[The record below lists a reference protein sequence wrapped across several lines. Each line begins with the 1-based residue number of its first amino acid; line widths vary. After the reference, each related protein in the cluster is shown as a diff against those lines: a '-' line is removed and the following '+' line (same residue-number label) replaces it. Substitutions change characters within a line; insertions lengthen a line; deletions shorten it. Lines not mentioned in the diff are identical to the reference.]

1 MEAASIRKICK
12 VGNALPS
19 AVNKYISITEA
30 EELSEMQ
37 ANALSE
43 FSLVLNEESGMAQ
56 TAKRLASSSKEFI
69 LVTEDMVKNARVSFN
84 SSRNVQVLV
93 AAERVAGQLLE
104 SIGYEEYELSHL
116 PQLLATIM
124 LDRFNVPSVTLDK
137 LEQGVF
143 ANT

>member
-1 MEAASIRKICK
+1 MEAASIRKIYK

>member
-1 MEAASIRKICK
+1 MEAASIRKIYK

-124 LDRFNVPSVTLDK
+124 LDRFNVPSVILDK